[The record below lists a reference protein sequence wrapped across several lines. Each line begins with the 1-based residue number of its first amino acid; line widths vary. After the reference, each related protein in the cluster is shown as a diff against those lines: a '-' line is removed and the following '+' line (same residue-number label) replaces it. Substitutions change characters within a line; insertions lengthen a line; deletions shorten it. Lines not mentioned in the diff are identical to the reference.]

1 MPKLDRDGVKIHYEV
16 HGTGPTLLL
25 SHGYSSTARMWDGQI
40 AALKDRYQVIV
51 WDMRGHG
58 ESDYPKDQSLYSE
71 ALTVGDM
78 KALLD
83 HVGAKKAIVAGLSL
97 GGYMSLAFN
106 ASHPDRVR
114 ALMLFDTGP
123 GFKKDEARAKWN
135 ESAHKRAADFDARG
149 LAALN
154 QSDEVKLTRH
164 RDASG
169 LAGSARGLLAQQHHR
184 VLR

>member
-16 HGTGPTLLL
+16 HGQGPTILL
-25 SHGYSSTARMWDGQI
+25 SHGYSSTCRMWDGQI

-58 ESDYPKDQSLYSE
+58 ECDYPAIQSRYSE

-78 KALLD
+78 QALLD
-83 HVGAKKAIVAGLSL
+83 AVGAKKAIIAGLSL
-97 GGYMSLAFN
+97 GGYMSLAFH
-106 ASHPDRVR
+106 ASHPERVR

-135 ESAHKRAADFDARG
+135 ETARHARRRSRRQGPRGAQFQRRGQAHAAIATPPAWPARRAACWPSRTTA
-149 LAALN
+149 
-154 QSDEVKLTRH
+154 
-164 RDASG
+164 
-169 LAGSARGLLAQQHHR
+169 
-184 VLR
+184 